1 MQKPD
6 HFSHFPFL
14 RKWLEAPTE
23 SPEKFVKGPWIT
35 LLNRTQQK
43 TPSIKHCRSGL
54 SAARRPNGE
63 ITGEKQ
69 NRPKTA
75 DPRSRKPSSRGKP

>member
-6 HFSHFPFL
+6 HFSRFPFL
-14 RKWLEAPTE
+14 RKWLVAPAE
-23 SPEKFVKGPWIT
+23 SPEKSGKGPWIM

-43 TPSIKHCRSGL
+43 MPSIKHCRSEL

-69 NRPKTA
+69 NRP
-75 DPRSRKPSSRGKP
+75 